1 MAAVAIRHPELA
13 GRAKGRTTPS
23 QFEDAKAQIA
33 RSGARGIS
41 PGAGTIQVFWK

>member
-13 GRAKGRTTPS
+13 GRAQGRTTPS